1 MKKIIL
7 LIIERIR
14 KTLKVDEKGNSFGW
28 RRGTLL
34 LVTLMMVGC
43 SFRSGQDISDK
54 IITLDSCEYIQYWTG
69 DYNQNIEHKG
79 NCRFCEE
86 RDSIKW
92 EKRKKEL
99 EELVKQLK
107 EK

>member
-7 LIIERIR
+7 LALTALI
-14 KTLKVDEKGNSFGW
+14 
-28 RRGTLL
+28 
-34 LVTLMMVGC
+34 MVGC
-43 SFRSGQDISDK
+43 EHKTDAEIEEAERLKGFDIVVV
-54 IITLDSCEYIQYWTG
+54 DSCEYLKNTVTSGYSG
-69 DYNQNIEHKG
+69 YSYFAHKG

-99 EELVKQLK
+99 EKLVIKLK